1 MMQGPSSLFL
11 AENISVEIAG
21 KKIVDDVSFT
31 LRENERLMI
40 IGPNGAGKTTLIRAV
55 AGAVPHAGG
64 VFIGGQ
70 NLLSMKR
77 SEIARRLGVLTQQHE
92 VASAYTVAEIVKL
105 GRYAHTSG
113 FLSRL
118 TPDDE
123 GKVERALAAT
133 GLLPMRNQSV
143 LSLSG
148 GELQRVFL
156 AQLFA
161 QEPQVLILD
170 EPTNHLD
177 LQYRI
182 EIFDMLEDWARE
194 PGHALIAVVH
204 DLSLAL
210 RYGTAALLMA
220 GGKTAVQGDVREVI
234 TREHL
239 QEVYGSDIFG
249 HMQKLLE
256 LWNQ

>member
-1 MMQGPSSLFL
+1 MQKPSSLL
-11 AENISVEIAG
+11 RAENISVEISG

-31 LRENERLMI
+31 LHENERLMI

-55 AGAVPHAGG
+55 SGAVPHVGS
-64 VFIGGQ
+64 VFIGEQ
-70 NLLSMKR
+70 NRQHMKR
-77 SEIARRLGVLTQQHE
+77 PEIARKLGVLTQQHE
-92 VASAYTVAEIVKL
+92 VATAYTVSEIVKM
-105 GRYAHTSG
+105 GRYAHSSG

-123 GKVERALAAT
+123 QKVERALAQT

-182 EIFDMLEDWARE
+182 EIFDMLETWAKE
-194 PGHALIAVVH
+194 PRHALIAVVH

-210 RYGTAALLMA
+210 RYGTTALLMSE
-220 GGKTAVQGDVREVI
+220 GKTAVQGSVREVV
-234 TREHL
+234 TRQHL
-239 QEVYGSDIFG
+239 KEVYGSDIFG

-256 LWNQ
+256 LWEQ